1 LQHQHV
7 RIFNARYLLS
17 QFQQLGPR
25 LQNLLELDSLDRNSK
40 KKHLSLCRLNAPS
53 SLLGKAEESSS
64 WKTHTRTVHLSRLSP
79 SNIYIRSEGAS
90 PMKASQKALAV
101 LEKMESPSVIASPQ
115 ATVRLF
121 CIDRW
126 MSSSARDV
134 VRAMP
139 WSEIDL

>member
-1 LQHQHV
+1 
-7 RIFNARYLLS
+7 
-17 QFQQLGPR
+17 
-25 LQNLLELDSLDRNSK
+25 
-40 KKHLSLCRLNAPS
+40 
-53 SLLGKAEESSS
+53 
-64 WKTHTRTVHLSRLSP
+64 
-79 SNIYIRSEGAS
+79 
-90 PMKASQKALAV
+90 MKASQKALVV